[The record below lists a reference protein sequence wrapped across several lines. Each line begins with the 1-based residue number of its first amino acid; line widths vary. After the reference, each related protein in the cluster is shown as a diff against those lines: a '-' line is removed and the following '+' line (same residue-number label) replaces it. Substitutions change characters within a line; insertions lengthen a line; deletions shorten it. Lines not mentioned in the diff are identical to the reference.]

1 MEINTV
7 DLIASLH
14 IMWKG
19 MLTLFLCSGFIAL
32 ITIILNKIFT
42 PKTKKEELK

>member
-19 MLTLFLCSGFIAL
+19 MLGLFVCCAVIAL
-32 ITIILNKIFT
+32 CTMGLTRIFI
-42 PKTKKEELK
+42 PKKKS

>member
-1 MEINTV
+1 MEVNTT

-19 MLTLFLCSGFIAL
+19 MLMLFVCSGFIAL
-32 ITIILNKIFT
+32 ITIALNKIFM
-42 PKTKKEELK
+42 PKKEE